1 MTAYLFTNHVLNFL
15 LPAAA
20 VALIFASLSRPMAR
34 FLGGKGSG
42 SRSWTVQVGILF
54 VVNVA
59 VLVAGLLVFSQDGK
73 MATYAALVVCAAT
86 AQWWLLRGWKA

>member
-1 MTAYLFTNHVLNFL
+1 MTAYLLTNHVLNFL

-20 VALIFASLSRPMAR
+20 VALILASLSRLLGR
-34 FLGGKGSG
+34 FLGGKGGAST
-42 SRSWTVQVGILF
+42 SWGAQVGILF

-59 VLVAGLLVFSQDGK
+59 VLVAGLLVFGHDGK
-73 MATYAALVVCAAT
+73 MATYAALLVCAAT